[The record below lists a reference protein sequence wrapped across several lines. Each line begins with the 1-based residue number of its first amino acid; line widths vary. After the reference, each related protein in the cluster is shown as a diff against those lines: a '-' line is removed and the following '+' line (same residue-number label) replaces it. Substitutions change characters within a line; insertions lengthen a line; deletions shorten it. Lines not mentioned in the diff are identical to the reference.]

1 MQLYQN
7 EIILDT
13 SRNPLKEPPNLLGV
27 LEEEIAKSG
36 ILNGIL
42 IIERNTTK
50 SSIKTFLL
58 KRNSADSGYL
68 EIGTQYIC
76 PVVDGKIRILNRD
89 EDTSISFQTFG
100 IKYQI
105 IFSVQIISIS

>member
-1 MQLYQN
+1 M
-7 EIILDT
+7 
-13 SRNPLKEPPNLLGV
+13 
-27 LEEEIAKSG
+27 EEEIAKSG